1 MISYENH
8 SSILHDIL
16 YTPGQELLNCS
27 TLIQGL
33 KTQRKILFSWVPKGV
48 KKTIGIPILCSI
60 IWAYKMMK
68 IWMVHDSQLVVENRI
83 ILNKFK
89 LSYISGF
96 PNSFMHNKLSLFSGR
111 LKVQGHVF
119 CQKMILKRINTI
131 HLIILNKAIS
141 PDVNAAHYNRSEYA
155 TIADTQGYK
164 D

>member
-1 MISYENH
+1 
-8 SSILHDIL
+8 
-16 YTPGQELLNCS
+16 
-27 TLIQGL
+27 
-33 KTQRKILFSWVPKGV
+33 
-48 KKTIGIPILCSI
+48 
-60 IWAYKMMK
+60 
-68 IWMVHDSQLVVENRI
+68 MVHDSQLVVENRI

-96 PNSFMHNKLSLFSGR
+96 LNSFMHNKLSLLSGR

-131 HLIILNKAIS
+131 NLIEMIRPDKTIS
-141 PDVNAAHYNRSEYA
+141 PGVNAAHYNRSEYA